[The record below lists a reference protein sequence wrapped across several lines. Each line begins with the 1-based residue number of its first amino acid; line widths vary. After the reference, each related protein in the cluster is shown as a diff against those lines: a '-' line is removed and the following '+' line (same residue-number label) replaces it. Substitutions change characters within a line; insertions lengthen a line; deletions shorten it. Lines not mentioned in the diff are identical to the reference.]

1 MHKLLLDFVYWSDY
15 HNSMKYF
22 LYDAVLLHTCCSS
35 KSAMA
40 KMLHTC
46 WSIDKG
52 KVAYYILASYHS
64 SHLNDIAS
72 ISFLSGEGKTWSS
85 QPWGKL
91 LAFGAIVHYWLDR
104 FHVDSVIEKFLCY
117 YWFSEIW
124 TSCICCKKSRTKLA
138 VLFSFICNGAKQTM

>member
-1 MHKLLLDFVYWSDY
+1 M
-15 HNSMKYF
+15 
-22 LYDAVLLHTCCSS
+22 LYSC
-35 KSAMA
+35 KSVMA

-91 LAFGAIVHYWLDR
+91 LAFGAIVHY
-104 FHVDSVIEKFLCY
+104 
-117 YWFSEIW
+117 
-124 TSCICCKKSRTKLA
+124 
-138 VLFSFICNGAKQTM
+138 